1 MSQSNAFG
9 DQAAPQIPRDLE
21 WINTGRPLTMEDMR
35 GRLTILHFWT
45 YA

>member
-1 MSQSNAFG
+1 MSQSTAFG
-9 DQAAPQIPRDLE
+9 DKAAPQIPRDLE

>member
-1 MSQSNAFG
+1 MTTPPAYG
-9 DQAAPQIPRDLE
+9 EMAAPPVPAHLE
-21 WINTGRPLTMEDMR
+21 WLNTGRPLSMEDFH

>member
-1 MSQSNAFG
+1 MTMPSAFG
-9 DQAAPQIPRDLE
+9 DIAAPAFPAGLE
-21 WINTGRPLTMEDMR
+21 WLNSGRALSLDDLR

>member
-1 MSQSNAFG
+1 MADSPAFG
-9 DQAAPQIPRDLE
+9 KVQAPEFPAGIA
-21 WINTGRPLTMEDMR
+21 WVNTGRDLSMADLR

>member
-9 DQAAPQIPRDLE
+9 DQTAPEIPRDLE
-21 WINTGRPLTMEDMR
+21 WINTGRPLTMNDLR

>member
-9 DQAAPQIPRDLE
+9 DQAAPDIPTGLK
-21 WINTGRPLTMEDMR
+21 WINSGRPLTMQDLR

>member
-1 MSQSNAFG
+1 MPSQPPFG
-9 DQAAPQIPRDLE
+9 DTQAPAIPDGLQ
-21 WINTGRPLTMEDMR
+21 WVNTGRPLTMEDFR